1 MSGFFT
7 NRFKFSIQV
16 FQVIL
21 VHAVLILT
29 FIRMMNK
36 PKGMPKGRASTM
48 AMGMSAKSLMI
59 LFYEILSSK
68 VKMFKRFKSL
78 KAYFI
83 LNALE
88 IVFWGAVVFLMIQA
102 NIKFCEALNCTLSW
116 VVVGLSI
123 FMSII
128 AGHMAVV
135 TWLDWRYF
143 KANGVERGT
152 KYTTMND
159 VEMKADTS
167 YKTSSRR
174 RSRSHSHNLERDGL
188 VRPSASTSPR
198 REHRERRHSHGS
210 RTRSHGSRSHSQG
223 YETYRSHHDQR
234 GHAAAYE
241 QNLAG
246 QGQYYQQPTSH
257 DGSQHFQQPVHYG
270 RQ

>member
-68 VKMFKRFKSL
+68 VRMFKKFKSL

-128 AGHMAVV
+128 AAYMAGV

-143 KANGVERGT
+143 KANGVERGA
-152 KYTTMND
+152 KYSTMND

-167 YKTSSRR
+167 YKASRR
-174 RSRSHSHNLERDGL
+174 RSRSHSHHVERDGL
-188 VRPSASTSPR
+188 VAPSTSTSPR
-198 REHRERRHSHGS
+198 RDRHERRHSHGA
-210 RTRSHGSRSHSQG
+210 RSHSQG
-223 YETYRSHHDQR
+223 YESYRSHHSQR
-234 GHAAAYE
+234 GHGAAYE
-241 QNLAG
+241 QNFAA
-246 QGQYYQQPTSH
+246 QDQYYPQPICH
-257 DGSQHFQQPVHYG
+257 DGPQHSQQPVHYG